1 MAELPVSVLD
11 VQLHG
16 RSIGTLT
23 NVGGDRTIFAFN
35 EGYIANEERPVLSL
49 SFKDE
54 FGGLITDP
62 PATQRRLLPFFS
74 NLLPEGRLRDYLAK
88 RANVNPGR
96 DFFLIW
102 VLGQDLPGALTVLPA
117 DGEAWPPTVDDGGQQ
132 AQQPRRDHV
141 LRFSLAGVQL
151 KFSAIRDHGKGGGLV
166 IPAEGTG
173 GSWIVK
179 LPSTRFEGGP
189 ENEFAMMSLARR
201 IGIDVPE
208 FTLIETD
215 AVAGLPEGL
224 GPLQG
229 QQAYAI
235 KRFDRG
241 EDGPVH
247 TEDFAQ
253 VFGVYPDDKYKKATY
268 RSIAKV
274 LGIETG
280 ERDVAE
286 FIRRL
291 VFNVLIG
298 NADMHLKN
306 WSLIYPDGRTPL
318 IAPAYDFVSTIAFLE
333 DDEVAL
339 KFVRTK
345 RFDRFSKDELARLAD
360 RAGLPQR
367 PVLEVAKDTV
377 EAFRAAWVD
386 EQTNLPLSKKAR
398 DIIDAHL
405 KKLPIVREMVAGP

>member
-11 VQLHG
+11 VQLYG

-35 EGYIANEERPVLSL
+35 EDYIADEERPVLSL

-54 FGGLITDP
+54 FGTLITDL
-62 PATQRRLLPFFS
+62 PATQRRLSPFFA
-74 NLLPEGRLRDYLAK
+74 NLLPEGHLRDYLAE
-88 RANVNPGR
+88 RAGVNPAR
-96 DFFLIW
+96 EFFLLW
-102 VLGQDLPGALTVLPA
+102 ALGRDLPGALTVRAA
-117 DGEAWPPTVDDGGQQ
+117 DGESWPPGVNDG
-132 AQQPRRDHV
+132 AREARPEERENA

-151 KFSAIRDHGKGGGLV
+151 KFSAIRDHGKDGGLT

-179 LPSTRFEGGP
+179 LPSTRFEGVP

-201 IGIDVPE
+201 IGIDVPA
-208 FTLIETD
+208 FTLIDTD
-215 AVAGLPEGL
+215 AIESLPEGL
-224 GPLQG
+224 GTLRG

-253 VFGVYPDDKYKKATY
+253 VFGVYPDDKYKTATC
-268 RSIAKV
+268 RSIANV

-280 ERDVAE
+280 EGDVAE
-286 FIRRL
+286 FTRRL

-318 IAPAYDFVSTIAFLE
+318 IAPAYDFVSTIAFLN
-333 DDEVAL
+333 DDEAAL

-345 RFDRFSKDELARLAD
+345 RFDHFSKDELAQLAD
-360 RAGLPQR
+360 KARLPQK
-367 PVLEVAKDTV
+367 PVRETAKETV
-377 EAFRAAWVD
+377 ETFRAAWAD
-386 EQTNLPLSKKAR
+386 EQTNLPLTKEAR
-398 DIIDAHL
+398 AIIDAHL
-405 KKLPIVREMVAGP
+405 EKLPIVRELG

>member
-1 MAELPVSVLD
+1 
-11 VQLHG
+11 
-16 RSIGTLT
+16 
-23 NVGGDRTIFAFN
+23 
-35 EGYIANEERPVLSL
+35 
-49 SFKDE
+49 
-54 FGGLITDP
+54 
-62 PATQRRLLPFFS
+62 
-74 NLLPEGRLRDYLAK
+74 
-88 RANVNPGR
+88 
-96 DFFLIW
+96 
-102 VLGQDLPGALTVLPA
+102 LTV
-117 DGEAWPPTVDDGGQQ
+117 
-132 AQQPRRDHV
+132 
-141 LRFSLAGVQL
+141 
-151 KFSAIRDHGKGGGLV
+151 
-166 IPAEGTG
+166 PAEGTG

-179 LPSTRFEGGP
+179 LPSSRFEGVP

-208 FTLIETD
+208 FTLIETK
-215 AVAGLPEGL
+215 AIEGLPEGL
-224 GPLQG
+224 GTLRG

-241 EDGPVH
+241 EHDPVH

-253 VFGVYPDDKYKKATY
+253 VFGVYPDDKYKKATC
-268 RSIAKV
+268 RSIASV

-333 DDEVAL
+333 DDEAAL

-345 RFDRFSKDELARLAD
+345 RFDRFSMDELARLAD
-360 RAGLPQR
+360 KARLPQR
-367 PVLEVAKDTV
+367 PVLKTAKETV
-377 EAFRAAWVD
+377 EAFRDVWAD
-386 EQTNLPLSKKAR
+386 EQTNLPVTKQVRA
-398 DIIDAHL
+398 IIDAHL
-405 KKLPIVREMVAGP
+405 NKLPIVREVA